1 MATYTGVADTNGDFT
16 IPFSQNY
23 TGGQKVAVKASK
35 DGAEKTIELYAP
47 SDLKGGGV
55 IRFTGT
61 LIDFPKNIGTIVLSN
76 EINGAVGEFTFY
88 AASGDYNLFSCATG
102 LEFEGVVTSIARSAF
117 YAWVKL
123 KELVIPD
130 SVKTISSS
138 SFYGMTACKKLT
150 LGSSLTSI
158 NDSAFYGLVN
168 CDEIVLK
175 PITPP
180 SINSNSFLSLKS
192 TCVIKVPSA
201 SLNAYK
207 TATNWS
213 THASKMIGY

>member
-1 MATYTGVADTNGDFT
+1 MATYTGEADANGDFT

-23 TGGQKVAVKASK
+23 TGGQKVTVKASK
-35 DGAEKTIELYAP
+35 DGAEKTIELNAP
-47 SDLKGGGV
+47 NDLKGGGV

-61 LIDFPKNIGTIVLSN
+61 LIDFPKNIGTIVLSS
-76 EINGAVGEFTFY
+76 EINGAIGEYTFY
-88 AASGDYNLFSCATG
+88 AAPGDYNLFSCATG
-102 LEFEGVVTSIARSAF
+102 LEFEGVITSIARNAF
-117 YAWVKL
+117 YTWVKL

-130 SVKTISSS
+130 SVKTISTS

-158 NDSAFYGLVN
+158 NDSAFYGLSN
-168 CDEIVLK
+168 CDEIFVK
-175 PITPP
+175 PTTPP
-180 SINSNSFLSLKS
+180 SITGNTFSSLKS

-201 SLNAYK
+201 SLNTYK
-207 TATNWS
+207 TAPNWS